1 MIHVFAS
8 RSGEEPPLVP
18 ALDMDTSERGE
29 YPMTPAGAGGA
40 KCSKEKNRQ
49 VH

>member
-1 MIHVFAS
+1 M
-8 RSGEEPPLVP
+8 P

-29 YPMTPAGAGGA
+29 DPTTPGGA

-49 VH
+49 VR